1 MYLFDTD
8 AVSQIIRKDPPLHF
22 IRRLANISPEKQ
34 FTTTITVGEMVYGAY
49 KSNRPEYFMEKLENI
64 ILPNICILPFD
75 EGSSRIYG
83 KLRAELEKKGTPL
96 MEADLRIASIALN
109 NDLIVITGNV
119 KHFLKVPRLL
129 VENWL

>member
-1 MYLFDTD
+1 M
-8 AVSQIIRKDPPLHF
+8 
-22 IRRLANISPEKQ
+22 
-34 FTTTITVGEMVYGAY
+34 
-49 KSNRPEYFMEKLENI
+49 
-64 ILPNICILPFD
+64 PFD

-96 MEADLRIASIALN
+96 MEADLRIASIALY
-109 NDLIVITGNV
+109 NDFVVITGNV